1 MPTALRGNALTLP
14 AGDRRSIPAA
24 AVRFWL
30 HPPLDSCP
38 SISPASEAGRVHVPS
53 PRRPSAMR
61 RRLRLI
67 TGLGLTSGG
76 LIASPAWAQTSE
88 ARPGPADLQ
97 GWLAQLTALAS
108 DPTARQYTLYIAGGL
123 TLLWLLRYAL
133 RLLRGIG
140 GGAGSAPISTH
151 RAARRAARR
160 GEYAEAG
167 RLYAAVED
175 WEAAAEAYER
185 GQAFGDAAEVWE
197 RLSQPAKAARLYEQA
212 GEWNRAAELY
222 LRLGNSARAASL
234 FQKGGQE
241 IKAADIYGRTGEL
254 ERASAIYVKYEV
266 FERAAELANQMG
278 QPARAAEWFERALG
292 RLRLRQGGDLS
303 REAGQAVQLM
313 ARRCAEA
320 YARAG
325 EPARAAAV
333 LLEQGLEVEAADF
346 YCRAGEWESGLRLFL
361 RHQQYDRASAA
372 CQAGGAETWL
382 HVVEG
387 ERLAAAGR
395 DLEAA
400 REFEAGQTWWRAAE
414 MYDRAGQFAKAAE
427 LHARHGDEERAA
439 ELHAAAGNAAEAA
452 ATLERLGRW
461 KEAAR
466 FYQEAGEVRAAAR
479 ALQMAQE
486 FFEAGTL
493 LLQVEA
499 MDEAVALLQQVG
511 SDSDRYL
518 DATTLLG
525 DIFLERG
532 LEGPAR
538 EKFEKALA
546 LRPMSPDF
554 VHPAYQLATVLERQG
569 DLTEALHLLERVLAE
584 RFDYQD
590 AQARA
595 AGLRVRLS
603 QREAVPAGGDVTQVV
618 TPARPARYR
627 VARELGRGGMGIV
640 YLAEDAVLQRS
651 VAYKVVPASIR
662 EDPKTLDSFL
672 REARIAAS
680 LQHPNIVTIY
690 DAGQTTDEVYIAM
703 EYVEGRSLQQIL
715 DESSNLSLGRA
726 LGIFRQAC
734 LGLIHAHG
742 QNIVHR
748 DVKPANMMITPA
760 GVVKLMDFG
769 LAAVVTQATAR
780 ATSVRGTPFY
790 MAPEQI
796 LGENISALSDQY
808 SLGCTLYHMVT
819 GRPPFVEGDVLY
831 HHIHTDPVSPR
842 EVNPQI
848 PVWLDAI
855 ILRTMLKSR
864 TKRFPSVDVVLK
876 EVESCLGQARSKPV
890 PRDAPR

>member
-1 MPTALRGNALTLP
+1 MLTALRANAHTLQ
-14 AGDRRSIPAA
+14 AGDRKPALAA
-24 AVRFWL
+24 AVRNF
-30 HPPLDSCP
+30 PGSPLAFSP
-38 SISPASEAGRVHVPS
+38 RFLRAASPGPAS
-53 PRRPSAMR
+53 
-61 RRLRLI
+61 
-67 TGLGLTSGG
+67 
-76 LIASPAWAQTSE
+76 IASSSGPAPLRRHLRRFARLAAWGSGLLAPPAWAQTPE
-88 ARPGPADLQ
+88 GRPLDVQ
-97 GWLAQLTALAS
+97 GWLAQLQALAA
-108 DPTARQYTLYIAGGL
+108 DFTVRHYVLYVAGGL
-123 TLLWLLRYAL
+123 LLLWLLRLAF

-140 GGAGSAPISTH
+140 GAAGATSISTH
-151 RAARRAARR
+151 RAARRAAQR

-167 RLYAAVED
+167 RLYAVGED
-175 WEAAAEAYER
+175 WEAAAEAFER
-185 GQAFGDAAEVWE
+185 GRAFTDAAEIWE
-197 RLSQPAKAARLYEQA
+197 RLNQPVKAARLYEQA

-222 LRLGNSARAASL
+222 LRIGNSGRAATL

-241 IKAADIYGRTGEL
+241 VKAADIYARGADL
-254 ERASAIYVKYEV
+254 ERAAVIYVKYEA
-266 FERAAELANQMG
+266 FERAAELASQMG

-292 RLRLRQGGDLS
+292 RLRLRQSGEVTS
-303 REAGQAVQLM
+303 EAGQAAQLM

-320 YARAG
+320 YGRAG

-333 LLEQGLEVEAADF
+333 LSEQGLEVEAADY
-346 YCRAGEWESGLRLFL
+346 YCRAGDWENGLRLFL

-372 CQAGGAETWL
+372 CQAGGAAETWL
-382 HVVEG
+382 HVVAG
-387 ERLAAAGR
+387 ERLAASGH

-400 REFEAGQTWWRAAE
+400 QEFEAGQMWWRAAE

-439 ELHAAAGNAAEAA
+439 ELHAAAGNPAEAA
-452 ATLERLGRW
+452 SALERLGRW

-466 FYQEAGEVRAAAR
+466 FYQEAGEVRAAAK
-479 ALQMAQE
+479 ALQAAGE

-499 MDEAVALLQQVG
+499 TDEAVALLQQVAA
-511 SDSDRYL
+511 DSDRYL
-518 DATTLLG
+518 DAVILLG
-525 DIFLERG
+525 DIFLERE
-532 LEGPAR
+532 LDGPAR
-538 EKFEKALA
+538 EKFEKALS

-569 DLTEALHLLERVLAE
+569 KSAEALNLLERVLAE

-590 AQARA
+590 TQARVA
-595 AGLRVRLS
+595 DLRARLS
-603 QREAVPAGGDVTQVV
+603 QRMSAPAASEVTQVV
-618 TPARPARYR
+618 GPPSQARYR
-627 VARELGRGGMGIV
+627 IVRELGRGGMGIV

-651 VAYKVVPASIR
+651 VAYKVVPGYIR
-662 EDPKTLDSFL
+662 EDPKALDSFL

-690 DAGQTTDEVYIAM
+690 DAGQTADEVYIAM
-703 EYVEGRSLQQIL
+703 EYVEGRSLQEIL
-715 DESSNLSLGRA
+715 DETSPPSLGRTLA
-726 LGIFRQAC
+726 IFRQAC

-748 DVKPANMMITPA
+748 DIKPANMMITPA

-769 LAAVVTQATAR
+769 LAAVVTEATAR
-780 ATSVRGTPFY
+780 VTSVRGTPFY

-831 HHIHTDPVSPR
+831 HHIHTDPTSPR
-842 EVNPQI
+842 EYNPQI

-855 ILRTMLKSR
+855 ILRTMLKDR
-864 TKRFPSVDVVLK
+864 TKRFPSIDVVLK
-876 EVESCLGQARSKPV
+876 EVEGHLAQARSQPGA
-890 PRDAPR
+890 RGRSR

>member
-1 MPTALRGNALTLP
+1 MG
-14 AGDRRSIPAA
+14 
-24 AVRFWL
+24 
-30 HPPLDSCP
+30 
-38 SISPASEAGRVHVPS
+38 
-53 PRRPSAMR
+53 
-61 RRLRLI
+61 
-67 TGLGLTSGG
+67 GG
-76 LIASPAWAQTSE
+76 LLVSAAWAETSE
-88 ARPGPADLQ
+88 ARPAPLDFQ
-97 GWLAQLTALAS
+97 GWLAHLQAQVN
-108 DPTARQYTLYIAGGL
+108 DPTLRHYALYAAGGL
-123 TLLWLLRYAL
+123 TLLLLLRLAL

-140 GGAGSAPISTH
+140 GATGSPPISGH

-160 GEYAEAG
+160 GQYVEAG
-167 RLYAAVED
+167 RLYAAEED
-175 WEAAAEAYER
+175 WEAAAEAFELGR
-185 GQAFGDAAEVWE
+185 AFGDAAEIWG
-197 RLSQPAKAARLYEQA
+197 RLNQPAKAARLHEQA
-212 GEWNRAAELY
+212 GDWNRAAEMY
-222 LRLGNSARAASL
+222 LRVGNSTRAASL
-234 FQKGGQE
+234 FRKGGQE
-241 IKAADIYGRTGEL
+241 LKAADIYARTGDL
-254 ERASAIYVKYEV
+254 ERATGIYVKYEA
-266 FERAAELANQMG
+266 FERAGELASQMG

-292 RLRLRQGGDLS
+292 RLRLRQGGDLAPG
-303 REAGQAVQLM
+303 AGQAAQLM

-320 YARAG
+320 YVRAG
-325 EPARAAAV
+325 EPARAAAI
-333 LLEQGLEVEAADF
+333 LSEQGLEVEAADY
-346 YCRAGEWESGLRLFL
+346 YCLAGDWENGLRLFL
-361 RHQQYDRASAA
+361 RHQQYDRAAAA

-382 HVVEG
+382 HIVEG
-387 ERLAAAGR
+387 ERLATTGR

-400 REFEAGQTWWRAAE
+400 QEFEAGQMWWRAAE
-414 MYDRAGQFAKAAE
+414 MYDRAGQFAKAAA

-466 FYQEAGEVRAAAR
+466 FYQEAGEIRAAAR
-479 ALQMAQE
+479 ALQVAEE

-499 MDEAVALLQQVG
+499 VDEAVALLQQVEP
-511 SDSDRYL
+511 DSDRYL
-518 DATTLLG
+518 DATILLG

-532 LEGPAR
+532 LDGPAR
-538 EKFEKALA
+538 EKFEKALS
-546 LRPMSPDF
+546 LRPMSPDS
-554 VHPAYQLATVLERQG
+554 VHPAYQLATVLEHQG
-569 DLTEALHLLERVLAE
+569 NLTEALHLFEKVLAE

-590 AQARA
+590 AQARVA
-595 AGLRVRLS
+595 ALRTRLS
-603 QREAVPAGGDVTQVV
+603 KGTGVPAGGDVTQIVS
-618 TPARPARYR
+618 PAAPERYR
-627 VARELGRGGMGIV
+627 VVRELGRGGMGIV

-651 VAYKVVPASIR
+651 VAYKVVPVSTR
-662 EDPKTLDSFL
+662 EDPKALDNIL

-690 DAGQTTDEVYIAM
+690 DAGQTAHEVYIAM
-703 EYVEGRSLQQIL
+703 EYLEGRSLQEIL
-715 DESSNLSLGRA
+715 DETSSLTLGRA
-726 LGIFRQAC
+726 LAIFRQAC

-748 DVKPANMMITPA
+748 DVKPANIMITPA

-769 LAAVVTQATAR
+769 LAAVVTQAAAR
-780 ATSVRGTPFY
+780 VTSVRGTPFY

-876 EVESCLGQARSKPV
+876 EVESCVGQARSKPP